1 MTEPIFLGI
10 SSLFVL
16 IFLIIIRIPIAY
28 AMILTGGIGIM
39 SIDGVGTIF
48 NQLKTLAY
56 GQFSN
61 YDLSVVP
68 LFILMGALASR
79 IGLSSALFAA
89 ANSWLSWLRGGSA
102 MAAISAC
109 AGFGA
114 ICGSS
119 IATASTMGRVALP
132 ELLKF
137 NYSISLATG
146 VLAAGGVLGI
156 LIPPSIV
163 LIIYALIVEVNIVSM
178 FAAALIP
185 GLLAICLFL
194 ATIAIFVAIYPDA
207 APKTRKTDKEERIR
221 ATIGI
226 LPVASVFIIVLG
238 GMYAGFFNPTPAAS
252 LGVGLVLIIGYIS
265 KKLNPKHLKEALLET
280 AGLSGMIYLILL
292 GAELMKIYMSRT
304 GLPQALADWILV
316 AGFEPMSVL
325 IVLLLGIILLGCLLD
340 SLSIILLIIPFF
352 WPVLVELNGGVHIAA
367 ETAGFG
373 MTTGDLKIWFGILA
387 LVVVEVG
394 LITPPVGM
402 NVFVISSIADNCNI
416 SDTFRGVSP
425 FFIAELIRI
434 VILVSLP
441 ILALWLPN
449 ILTG

>member
-56 GQFSN
+56 GQFSS

-194 ATIAIFVAIYPDA
+194 ATIAVFVAIYPDA

-226 LPVASVFIIVLG
+226 LPVAFVFIIVLG

-252 LGVGLVLIIGYIS
+252 LGVGLVLIIGYVT
-265 KKLNPKHLKEALLET
+265 KKLNLTQLKEALLET

-402 NVFVISSIADNCNI
+402 NVFVISSIADNCDI

-441 ILALWLPN
+441 TLALWLPN
-449 ILTG
+449 ILSG

>member
-109 AGFGA
+109 AGVGA

-252 LGVGLVLIIGYIS
+252 LGVGLVLIIGYVT
-265 KKLNPKHLKEALLET
+265 KKLNLTQLKEALLET

-402 NVFVISSIADNCNI
+402 NVFVISSIADNCDI

-441 ILALWLPN
+441 TLALWLPN
-449 ILTG
+449 ILSG

>member
-16 IFLIIIRIPIAY
+16 ILLIIIRIPIAY

-194 ATIAIFVAIYPDA
+194 ATIAVFVAIYPDA

-252 LGVGLVLIIGYIS
+252 LGVGLVLIIGYIT
-265 KKLNPKHLKEALLET
+265 KKLNLTQLKEALLET

-304 GLPQALADWILV
+304 GLPQALSDWILV
-316 AGFEPMSVL
+316 AGFEPMSVI
-325 IVLLLGIILLGCLLD
+325 IVLLLGMILLGCLLD

-367 ETAGFG
+367 ESAGFG

-402 NVFVISSIADNCNI
+402 NVFVISSIADNCDI
-416 SDTFRGVSP
+416 SDTFKGVSP

-434 VILVSLP
+434 VILFSLP

-449 ILTG
+449 ILSG